1 MSKTL
6 RVLIVE
12 DSEDDAL
19 LLLRELRR
27 GGYEPVHVRV
37 EDAVAMQAALE
48 EREWDVVLSDYSMPR
63 FSAPAALALLQQSG
77 IDLPFIIVSGTI
89 GETVAVAAMKSGA
102 HDFLVKGQMARLI
115 PAVERE
121 MREARVR
128 SERAQAADALRQ
140 RENYFGALIENVS
153 DIITTIDAFGQITY
167 VSPAIHRI
175 LGYSVDEYE
184 GSSAFDLVHSDDR
197 SAVDAMM
204 AHLLWQPDATSTTQ
218 FRVRHRDGSWRWL
231 EAISRRLLAADSDA
245 QEFVIVLRDISTRKQ
260 AETER
265 EQLLA
270 RIIEQAREVQFIV
283 NTVPEGIFMLNED
296 GDIRLTNP
304 LAKEY
309 LTLLAPEWANGRLT
323 HLGNRPLTELLT
335 SPPKGLWHELE
346 SHGRF
351 FELIAR
357 PIEDGPGQRGWVFV
371 LHDATRERQV
381 QQQVQSQERLAAVG
395 QLAAGIAHDFNN
407 SLAVIKLYSDLLL
420 RSAELTGQNQDRL
433 HTISRQTQRAADLIQ
448 QILDFSRQ
456 SLMERQALDL
466 LPYLKELTR
475 LLKRTLP
482 EDIQVSLE
490 PAADIDFTIFGDPS
504 RIQQVILNLA
514 FNARDAMPQGGRLTV
529 GLEKLTVSTETAV
542 PVSGMVPGE
551 WVQLSIRDSGV
562 GISAKD
568 LDHIFEPFFTTKE
581 HGKGTGLGLAQVYG
595 IVQQHNAFIDV
606 ETAVSQG
613 TTFYLY
619 FPAFHEQPQAR
630 RVLDESVPLGSAE
643 LVLVVEDE
651 ETIRQALSESLAMLN
666 YQVLE
671 AENGREAFT
680 LIEQHREEIAVVL
693 SDIIMP
699 EMGGVALFH
708 TLREQEFHI
717 PFIMITGYVV
727 EKDMENL
734 RALGLQGWLTKP
746 LDLDKLAHLLQQAL
760 S

>member
-1 MSKTL
+1 MSETL

-12 DSEDDAL
+12 DSEDDVL

-27 GGYEPVHVRV
+27 GGYDPVHMRV
-37 EDAVAMQAALE
+37 EDAEAMQAALE
-48 EREWDVVLSDYSMPR
+48 QHEWDVVLSDYSMPR

-102 HDFLVKGQMARLI
+102 HDFLVKGQLARLV

-121 MREARVR
+121 IREAQVR
-128 SERAQAADALRQ
+128 HERAQARDALRQ
-140 RENYFGALIENVS
+140 REDYFKALIENVS

-167 VSPAIHRI
+167 ASPAIQRT

-184 GSSAFDLVHSDDR
+184 GSNAFDLVHQEDQHEINIMMTQLLAQPRASS
-197 SAVDAMM
+197 SA
-204 AHLLWQPDATSTTQ
+204 Q
-218 FRVRHRDGSWRWL
+218 FRVRHKDGSWCWL
-231 EAISRRLLAADSDA
+231 EATSSELRTGLEGA
-245 QEFVIVLRDISTRKQ
+245 EFVIVLRDISARKQ

-270 RIIEQAREVQFIV
+270 RIINQAREVQFIV
-283 NTVPEGIFMLNED
+283 NTVPEGIFMMGEA

-304 LAKEY
+304 IAREHLA
-309 LTLLAPEWANGRLT
+309 LLAPEWANGRLT
-323 HLGNRPLTELLT
+323 HLGRRPLAELLT

-346 SHGRF
+346 RDGRF

-357 PIEDGPGQRGWVFV
+357 PIEDGPGHRGWVFV
-371 LHDATRERQV
+371 LHDVTRERQV

-407 SLAVIKLYSDLLL
+407 SLAVIKLYTDLLMRSLELKGRDEERL
-420 RSAELTGQNQDRL
+420 R
-433 HTISRQTQRAADLIQ
+433 TISRQTQRAADLIE

-482 EDIQVSLE
+482 EDIQLALK
-490 PAADIDFTIFGDPS
+490 PAEKTAFTVFGDPS
-504 RIQQVILNLA
+504 RIQQAILNLA
-514 FNARDAMPQGGRLTV
+514 FNARDAMPNGGHLTIELDSLV
-529 GLEKLTVSTETAV
+529 VKSQTAV
-542 PVSGMVPGE
+542 PVSGMTPGK
-551 WVQLSIRDSGV
+551 WIRLSVRDSGD
-562 GISAKD
+562 GIAPEIV
-568 LDHIFEPFFTTKE
+568 DHIFEPFFTTKE

-595 IVQQHNAFIDV
+595 IVQQHDAFIDV
-606 ETAVSQG
+606 ATAVAQG
-613 TTFYLY
+613 TTFHLY
-619 FPAFHEQPQAR
+619 FPALDQQPETPR
-630 RVLDESVPLGSAE
+630 LLDDTVPLGAGQ

-651 ETIRQALSESLAMLN
+651 EAIRQALIESLVMLN
-666 YQVLE
+666 YEVLQ
-671 AENGREAFT
+671 AANGRDA
-680 LIEQHREEIAVVL
+680 LALVEQHHDKIAAVI

-699 EMGGVALFH
+699 ELGGVALFH
-708 TLREQEFHI
+708 TLREREFRI

-734 RALGLQGWLTKP
+734 RALGLQGWLAKP
-746 LDLDKLAHLLQQAL
+746 LDLNKLAQLLQQSLA
-760 S
+760 